1 MIWKRGE
8 KDRENFTQLSTKDTH
23 NGLET
28 LIKIAQHQS
37 FPLEIVILLS
47 QRSINCSSKILWL
60 SPFIDKR
67 NMLLVGGRLTNAN
80 VYPDTKHQVILSRH
94 HHLSKLIISDIH

>member
-8 KDRENFTQLSTKDTH
+8 KDRENFTQLNTKDTH

-37 FPLEIVILLS
+37 FPLEIEIAILLS
-47 QRSINCSSKILWL
+47 QRISTATGKFCCLH
-60 SPFIDKR
+60 
-67 NMLLVGGRLTNAN
+67 LLI
-80 VYPDTKHQVILSRH
+80 KE
-94 HHLSKLIISDIH
+94 ISYLLEED

>member
-1 MIWKRGE
+1 MK
-8 KDRENFTQLSTKDTH
+8 KTENFTQLSTKDTH

-28 LIKIAQHQS
+28 IKIAQHQS
-37 FPLEIVILLS
+37 FPLEIAILLS

-80 VYPDTKHQVILSRH
+80 VYPDTKHQVILSRP